1 MPEAEAAGVVDGGE
15 ARGVGT
21 ERHAEHR
28 VLLGAAPVAPLRHR
42 LQALDEP
49 QATATRLRTQIQF
62 CVASF
67 NHQATRFAS
76 TGTTGAS
83 ILCFK

>member
-15 ARGVGT
+15 ARGVRA
-21 ERHAEHR
+21 ERHAEYR

-49 QATATRLRTQIQF
+49 QATATRLRTDTIR
-62 CVASF
+62 CSYM
-67 NHQATRFAS
+67 
-76 TGTTGAS
+76 
-83 ILCFK
+83 

>member
-1 MPEAEAAGVVDGGE
+1 MPEAEAAGVLDGGE

-49 QATATRLRTQIQF
+49 QATATRLRTQSQYGVVRIQSPSNTI
-62 CVASF
+62 CKYMY
-67 NHQATRFAS
+67 R
-76 TGTTGAS
+76 
-83 ILCFK
+83 